1 MNMNKHFCKVGKVRI
16 GLSEVINLKEIEK
29 NYLKFSEEAYNLMQT
44 DSSLSDFLYEEANK
58 LKKIILSLKNSNTND
73 VDAAF

>member
-1 MNMNKHFCKVGKVRI
+1 MNQHFCKVGKIRF

-58 LKKIILSLKNSNTND
+58 LKKLILSLKSANTND

>member
-1 MNMNKHFCKVGKVRI
+1 MNQHFCKVGKI
-16 GLSEVINLKEIEK
+16 KFGLNDVLNLKEVER
-29 NYLKFSEEAYNLMQT
+29 NYLRFSEEAYNLMHT
-44 DSSLSDFLYEEANK
+44 DASLSDFLYEEANK

>member
-1 MNMNKHFCKVGKVRI
+1 MNKHFCKVGKIRF
-16 GLSEVINLKEIEK
+16 GLSEVINLKEVEK

-44 DSSLSDFLYEEANK
+44 DSSLSEILFEEANK
-58 LKKIILSLKNSNTND
+58 LKQIILNLRNSDTNE

>member
-1 MNMNKHFCKVGKVRI
+1 MNQHFCKVGKIRF
-16 GLSEVINLKEIEK
+16 GMSEVINLKEIEK

-58 LKKIILSLKNSNTND
+58 LKKLILSLKSANTND

>member
-1 MNMNKHFCKVGKVRI
+1 MNKHFCKVGKIRF

-58 LKKIILSLKNSNTND
+58 LKKIILSLKNANAND

>member
-1 MNMNKHFCKVGKVRI
+1 MNKHFCKVGKI
-16 GLSEVINLKEIEK
+16 KFGLNEALNLKEVER
-29 NYLKFSEEAYNLMQT
+29 NYIKFSEEAYNMIQT

-58 LKKIILSLKNSNTND
+58 LKKIILDLKNSKTND

>member
-1 MNMNKHFCKVGKVRI
+1 MNKHFCKVGKI
-16 GLSEVINLKEIEK
+16 KFGLSEVLNLKEVEK

-58 LKKIILSLKNSNTND
+58 LKKIILSLKNSNPND

>member
-1 MNMNKHFCKVGKVRI
+1 MNTHFCKVGKIRF
-16 GLSEVINLKEIEK
+16 GLSEVINLKEVEK

-44 DSSLSDFLYEEANK
+44 DSSLSEILFEEANK
-58 LKKIILSLKNSNTND
+58 LKQIILNLRNSDTNE